1 MGGRASKR
9 RDILTKAI
17 IARSCVCCHAV
28 IAGGDWCV
36 RLERDR
42 GVICGRC
49 AEREGKEV
57 QRRNGGIG

>member
-1 MGGRASKR
+1 M
-9 RDILTKAI
+9 TKAI